1 LRFEEV
7 SSPYLWTPLYK
18 IKVLKISEALDENTE
33 YTMARR
39 KRTTDTTMVNIH
51 YRQLKIY
58 IHAPM

>member
-39 KRTTDTTMVNIH
+39 KRTTDTTM
-51 YRQLKIY
+51 LK
-58 IHAPM
+58 HTLQTTKD